1 MLVVL
6 VLVLLSACDA
16 PTRPEHDVRV
26 RSVSLEAVVGAD
38 GTVAVSGT
46 IEYPTDEG
54 GPFTVAA
61 PTLGSLRDVRVDGNP
76 RRGSSTEMKLDPT
89 ARSAA
94 VAWVVDGAV
103 ERYADGAIVAVPV
116 WSEAD
121 GLSGDDARI
130 PVRVTVTLPA
140 APVGAAHWHGASPA
154 VTSVAGTTITLNGE
168 LGPTTASTL
177 TFVLPA
183 ESVPGAALVPGA
195 TRVAAFQERQ
205 RADDDADARIAD
217 DLRSD
222 ADREDLEATI
232 YWVVVGLEIA
242 VPFLVTLFAAVR
254 TAAVRRRAAAG
265 VPDEIDDPPSDRRAA
280 IVSLLH
286 AEGQDIGHEAIAAT
300 VLELTHA
307 GVLSVEGVTS
317 ERYLFRVERDGRTAA
332 ERELVA
338 ALRDAVA
345 ADGTVGGP
353 PLPVPP
359 DGQWWRSLRREVVIE
374 SRNARLLRR
383 RYPSSL
389 FLTSVFA
396 LAITTIPLYARS
408 PEALVAGFVVAS
420 ILGAVPFVGGYV
432 LTGAGPRERAQWNAF
447 RAHLVHQAD
456 LGDVGAPGLVVWGP
470 YLVYG
475 AALGVATTAIRDL
488 TPAGAA
494 PKEPVPS

>member
-1 MLVVL
+1 VTL
-6 VLVLLSACDA
+6 D
-16 PTRPEHDVRV
+16 
-26 RSVSLEAVVGAD
+26 AVVGAD
-38 GTVAVSGT
+38 GAVAVAGT
-46 IEYPTDEG
+46 VEYPTDDG
-54 GPFTVAA
+54 GPFTVEA
-61 PTLGSLRDVRVDGNP
+61 PTLGTLREVRVDGNP
-76 RRGSSTEMKLDPT
+76 RTGGSTSMKLDPT
-89 ARSAA
+89 ARSAS
-94 VAWVVDGAV
+94 VAWVIDGAV
-103 ERYADGAIVAVPV
+103 ERYADGAIVSLPV
-116 WSEAD
+116 WTEAD
-121 GLSGDDARI
+121 DLSGDDARN

-140 APVGAAHWHGASPA
+140 PPVGAVHWPGASPA
-154 VTSVAGTTITLNGE
+154 VATVAGTTITLNGE
-168 LGPTTASTL
+168 LGPTTGSTL

-183 ESVPGAALVPGA
+183 ESVPGATLVPGA

-205 RADDDADARIAD
+205 RPDDEADARIAD

-232 YWVVVGLEIA
+232 YWVVVALEIA
-242 VPFLVTLFAAVR
+242 VPFLVTLLAAVR

-280 IVSLLH
+280 VVSLLH
-286 AEGQDIGHEAIAAT
+286 AEGQDIGREAIAGT

-317 ERYLFRVERDGRTAA
+317 ERYLFRVERDGRTPA
-332 ERELVA
+332 ERELVG
-338 ALRDAVA
+338 ALRAAAA
-345 ADGTVGGP
+345 ADGTIGGP
-353 PLPVPP
+353 PLPVPAGGP
-359 DGQWWRSLRREVVIE
+359 WWRSLRREVVID
-374 SRNARLLRR
+374 SRTAKLLRR

-396 LAITTIPLYARS
+396 LAITTIPLYART

-420 ILGAVPFVGGYV
+420 ILGALPFVGGYV
-432 LTGAGPRERAQWNAF
+432 LTGAGHRERAQWNAF

-475 AALGVATTAIRDL
+475 AALGVAETAVRDL
-488 TPAGAA
+488 TPAGAE